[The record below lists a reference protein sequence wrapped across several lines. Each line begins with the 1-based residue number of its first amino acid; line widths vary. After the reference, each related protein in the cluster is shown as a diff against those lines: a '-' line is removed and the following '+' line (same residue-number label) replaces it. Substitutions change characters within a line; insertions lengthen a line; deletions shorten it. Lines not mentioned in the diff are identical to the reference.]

1 MATTSETN
9 TYDGLVAG
17 CFPIVTERVTIAS
30 GSNLTKGTIL
40 GVVTAS
46 GKYAAADS
54 TASSA
59 GNNVPA
65 AILLED
71 AAAAA
76 ADAVALVALTGE
88 FNGAKL
94 IAKRDGDTVSGFKSG
109 LRAASIFVKSVV

>member
-30 GSNLTKGTIL
+30 GANLTKGTIL

-71 AAAAA
+71 AAAA
-76 ADAVALVALTGE
+76 DAVALVALTGE

-94 IAKRDGDTVSGFKSG
+94 IAKRDGDTVSGFKAG

>member
-30 GSNLTKGTIL
+30 GANLTKGTIL

-71 AAAAA
+71 AAAA
-76 ADAVALVALTGE
+76 DAVALVALTGE

-94 IAKRDGDTVSGFKSG
+94 IAKRDGDSVSGFKAG